1 MMWCK
6 KKTTKRCHDFRQM
19 NLIKLAQV
27 PLRAILL
34 LTLMTVAN
42 LTGAVAQEIGNV
54 EAGGEY
60 AIDHC
65 ARCHAVDANTMR
77 SPNPQATP
85 FAQIAVTP
93 GMNARALKAWLTS
106 VHKDMPDFIIEKNDI
121 DDLIAYILSLA
132 PNKEVRLSR

>member
-1 MMWCK
+1 MMWRK
-6 KKTTKRCHDFRQM
+6 KKTTKRSHDFRQM
-19 NLIKLAQV
+19 ILIKLAQV

-54 EAGGEY
+54 VAGGEY

-85 FAQIAVTP
+85 FAQIARTP
-93 GMNARALKAWLTS
+93 GMNGRALTVWLTS
-106 VHKDMPDFIIEKNDI
+106 VHKDMPDFIIEKNDM
-121 DDLIAYILSLA
+121 DNLIAYILSLA
-132 PNKEVRLSR
+132 PNKEARLNR

>member
-1 MMWCK
+1 MRRK
-6 KKTTKRCHDFRQM
+6 KKTTKRSHDFRQM

-65 ARCHAVDANTMR
+65 ARCHAVDAHTMR

-93 GMNARALKAWLTS
+93 GMNARALTVWLSS
-106 VHKDMPDFIIEKNDI
+106 VHKDMPDLIIEQNDM
-121 DDLIAYILSLA
+121 DNLIAYILSLA
-132 PNKEVRLSR
+132 PNKEAKLSR